1 MFYTTDTNQHGL
13 PHDPFKAIVAPR
25 PIGWI
30 GSKGRDGSMNLSPYS
45 FFNAISDRPKLVMF
59 SSSGRKD
66 SLRNVEETGVFTAN
80 LVSRHLVDRMNAS
93 SAPVAYDVDEFALAG
108 LTAVDGRVVDAPFVG
123 EALAVLEC
131 RVTQIQ
137 QLGDVDGK
145 PTDSWMVIG
154 QVMAIHIDETIIRDG
169 RIDMGLSRPVAR
181 MGYMDYC
188 DGGSDV
194 FQLQRPLLR
203 RKYSPSSDAVNFY
216 GEPNVNHLRL
226 EFYTWWRR

>member
-30 GSKGRDGSMNLSPYS
+30 GSKGRDGSLNLSPYS

-93 SAPVAYDVDEFALAG
+93 SAPLVMMSMSSPLPVSPLSTG
-108 LTAVDGRVVDAPFVG
+108 GWWMRL
-123 EALAVLEC
+123 
-131 RVTQIQ
+131 
-137 QLGDVDGK
+137 
-145 PTDSWMVIG
+145 SW
-154 QVMAIHIDETIIRDG
+154 
-169 RIDMGLSRPVAR
+169 AR
-181 MGYMDYC
+181 
-188 DGGSDV
+188 
-194 FQLQRPLLR
+194 R
-203 RKYSPSSDAVNFY
+203 
-216 GEPNVNHLRL
+216 
-226 EFYTWWRR
+226 WRFWSAA

>member
-30 GSKGRDGSMNLSPYS
+30 GSKGRDGSFNLSPYS

-80 LVSRHLVDRMNAS
+80 LVSRHLVDQMNVS
-93 SAPVAYDVDEFALAG
+93 SAPVNYDVDEFRLAG

-123 EALAVLEC
+123 
-131 RVTQIQ
+131 
-137 QLGDVDGK
+137 
-145 PTDSWMVIG
+145 
-154 QVMAIHIDETIIRDG
+154 
-169 RIDMGLSRPVAR
+169 
-181 MGYMDYC
+181 
-188 DGGSDV
+188 
-194 FQLQRPLLR
+194 R
-203 RKYSPSSDAVNFY
+203 RWPFWNAA
-216 GEPNVNHLRL
+216 
-226 EFYTWWRR
+226 